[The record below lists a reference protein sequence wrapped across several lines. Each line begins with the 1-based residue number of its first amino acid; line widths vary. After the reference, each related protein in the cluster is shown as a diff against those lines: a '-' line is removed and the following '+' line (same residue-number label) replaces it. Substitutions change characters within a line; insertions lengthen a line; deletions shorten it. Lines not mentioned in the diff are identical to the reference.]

1 MLSLCNPKYKVLNK
15 EVKKPTLGEQE
26 KISLNLAF
34 KNANIRVNV
43 LPTTIEKK
51 PSGDMSASKADQEL
65 MDGIKRERN
74 QKIDAHIVKQMK
86 TNKTMMINDLQ
97 AKVMQAI

>member
-1 MLSLCNPKYKVLNK
+1 
-15 EVKKPTLGEQE
+15 
-26 KISLNLAF
+26 LNLAF

-51 PSGDMSASKADQEL
+51 PPGDKSGSKADQEL
-65 MDGIKRERN
+65 MDGIMRERN
-74 QKIDAHIVKQMK
+74 LKIDAHIVKQMK